1 MAFSFF
7 AKQKEDHF
15 DYGQLRKCKVCENE
29 FNGRYCNL
37 CGEKVIEPYERSLRE
52 FLDSLLNAFTF
63 LDGKFWRSFKLLILK
78 PGQLAR
84 NIADGRR
91 VPYMKMI
98 SLFFVANFFYFLFPV
113 FDTYNSSLYT
123 QINALGAHSIQAKA
137 MVKERIEKEKIK
149 IEDFQDDY
157 QNQST
162 NLSKLFIVVLVVVLT
177 LFFMVVNYS
186 KQHYF
191 FDHLLVALEFYSF
204 QLLINL
210 LIIANVILWVIK
222 IGSWYDLDMNFLI
235 SDQVFSAMTSLI
247 LIYFLFRQQTTFY
260 HQKWYW
266 AAPKTILLLFLI
278 GLSINYYRMMLFYIT
293 MWTL

>member
-29 FNGRYCNL
+29 
-37 CGEKVIEPYERSLRE
+37 
-52 FLDSLLNAFTF
+52 
-63 LDGKFWRSFKLLILK
+63 SF
-78 PGQLAR
+78 
-84 NIADGRR
+84 
-91 VPYMKMI
+91 
-98 SLFFVANFFYFLFPV
+98 
-113 FDTYNSSLYT
+113 
-123 QINALGAHSIQAKA
+123 
-137 MVKERIEKEKIK
+137 
-149 IEDFQDDY
+149 DY
-157 QNQST
+157 
-162 NLSKLFIVVLVVVLT
+162 
-177 LFFMVVNYS
+177 
-186 KQHYF
+186 
-191 FDHLLVALEFYSF
+191 LLVALEFYSF

>member
-1 MAFSFF
+1 MAFSFL
-7 AKQKEDHF
+7 KKKEDHF
-15 DYGQLRKCKVCENE
+15 DYELIRKCKVCDHE
-29 FNGRYCNL
+29 FKGRFCNV
-37 CGEKVIEPYERSLRE
+37 CGEKVIEPYERSFRE

-63 LDGKFWRSFKLLILK
+63 LDGKFWRSFKLLVLK

-84 NIADGRR
+84 NIADGKR

-113 FDTYNSSLYT
+113 FDSYNSSLYT
-123 QINALGAHSIQAKA
+123 QLNSLGEHSIQAKA
-137 MVKERIEKEKIK
+137 LVKERIEKEKID
-149 IEDFQDDY
+149 IEDFKRNY

-162 NLSKLFIVVLVVVLT
+162 NLSKLLIVVLVVVLT
-177 LFFMVVNYS
+177 LFLMIINYS
-186 KQHYF
+186 KQNYF

-210 LIIANVILWVIK
+210 VIIANVILWVIK
-222 IGSWYDLDMNFLI
+222 VAKWYDLDWNFLMT
-235 SDQVFSAMTSLI
+235 DQVFSTITYLI
-247 LIYFLFRQQTTFY
+247 LLYFTFRQMITFY

-266 AAPKTILLLFLI
+266 AAPKAILLLFLMGI
-278 GLSINYYRMMLFYIT
+278 SIDYYRMMLFYIT